1 MGTTALLAFM
11 AALTDKRFTA
21 TQFALL
27 SALANAPR
35 AFLVAPSG
43 YFATV
48 LGWPTFFVT
57 CALVAV
63 PGLMLLVY
71 LRTWLRDSAVPAGN
85 SAVTG

>member
-1 MGTTALLAFM
+1 
-11 AALTDKRFTA
+11 LTNKRFTA

-48 LGWPTFFVT
+48 LGWPTFFVA
-57 CALVAV
+57 CALVAI
-63 PGLMLLVY
+63 PGLVLL
-71 LRTWLRDSAVPAGN
+71 LWLKSWIADGAALKHTPAPAASN
-85 SAVTG
+85 